1 MIFVCKGYLLNKIA
15 KFSPREAPTWSIMN
29 LNILPFYC
37 LVTSY
42 VSFNICIRLQINIST
57 SKIVFVMSR
66 KEYIELKD
74 PRTVQCRKTLLS
86 YNVER
91 DNKTHLTW
99 QLTAKHHLQDRH
111 IQLTPMFFFCLTIIF
126 KLPKCISDSCVC
138 VFSDFTVMSVEE
150 TAKIVIKT
158 DPHTVQCR
166 GLTRQPSKTFIYD
179 GCHFVYYI
187 KITQMDIFFLN
198 F

>member
-1 MIFVCKGYLLNKIA
+1 MIFVCNGYLLNKIA

-37 LVTSY
+37 LAISY

-57 SKIVFVMSR
+57 SKIDFVMSR

-99 QLTAKHHLQDRH
+99 QLTAKR
-111 IQLTPMFFFCLTIIF
+111 IICKTAIF
-126 KLPKCISDSCVC
+126 KLPQCSSSVWPSYSNYPNASLTAVCVC
-138 VFSDFTVMSVEE
+138 VCFHSS
-150 TAKIVIKT
+150 
-158 DPHTVQCR
+158 
-166 GLTRQPSKTFIYD
+166 L
-179 GCHFVYYI
+179 
-187 KITQMDIFFLN
+187 
-198 F
+198 